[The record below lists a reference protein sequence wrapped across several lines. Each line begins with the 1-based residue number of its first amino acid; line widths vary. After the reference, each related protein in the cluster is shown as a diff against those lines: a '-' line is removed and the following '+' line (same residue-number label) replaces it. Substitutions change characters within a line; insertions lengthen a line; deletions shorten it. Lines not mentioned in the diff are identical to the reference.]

1 MANRIKDAIKRKL
14 VTPSQ
19 MRWNSY
25 YDSITSLLTVLEDPN
40 HRYAING
47 FMVKEKRTPFNDVDI
62 MVSLNAFITDR
73 VSESLYC
80 FQMNVVANANFDDF
94 SIGEHVLAH
103 SEPYA
108 KFYLFSF
115 CLSVCLCVCLSVC

>member
-19 MRWNSY
+19 TRWNSY
-25 YDSITSLLTVLEDPN
+25 YDSITRLLTVLEDPGN
-40 HRYAING
+40 RNAING
-47 FMVKEKRTPFNDVDI
+47 FINKEKKSLPFNDVDI

-80 FQMNVVANANFDDF
+80 FQMNVVANANFDYF
-94 SIGEHVLAH
+94 SIGELV
-103 SEPYA
+103 
-108 KFYLFSF
+108 
-115 CLSVCLCVCLSVC
+115 